1 MRVVVVLGGA
11 RSSQRA
17 ECDNEIQTS
26 QRHTG
31 KYEQNQSLTDHILY
45 LVESATS
52 LRVGRSNCSRR
63 AKYLYFI
70 NALRWFGIRPPLSA
84 RNWSR
89 RWRVLVGSRTTVLRL
104 RTHPVA
110 KVLHRLD
117 TTSARA
123 GREDHPE
130 PAPPEPNRLTGDV
143 DPEFTTQVLD
153 FPE

>member
-1 MRVVVVLGGA
+1 MRVVVVLGRA
-11 RSSQRA
+11 RSPKRAGCGNGVQSSQK
-17 ECDNEIQTS
+17 
-26 QRHTG
+26 HTE
-31 KYEQNQSLTDHILY
+31 KYEQNQCINGRVLHSFRP
-45 LVESATS
+45 ATN
-52 LRVGRSNCSRR
+52 LRVGRSNRSGR
-63 AKYLYFI
+63 AKYLKFI
-70 NALRWFGIRPPLSA
+70 NALRWFGIWPPLSA

-89 RWRVLVGSRTTVLRL
+89 RCRVLVGSRTTVLRL

-117 TTSARA
+117 TTSAMA

-130 PAPPEPNRLTGDV
+130 PAPPEPNRLMGDV